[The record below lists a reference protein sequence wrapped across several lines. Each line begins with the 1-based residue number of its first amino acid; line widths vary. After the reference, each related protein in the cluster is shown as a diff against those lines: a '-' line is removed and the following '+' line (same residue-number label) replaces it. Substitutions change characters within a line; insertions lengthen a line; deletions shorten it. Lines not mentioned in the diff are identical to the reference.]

1 MKISDLERKCISG
14 HALYVPGKSVEAVK
28 RELGLTDIIK
38 LASNENPLGTS
49 PKAIKAMQDE
59 VLKVFQY
66 PEGGCPE
73 LTAKLAKKHGVEE
86 SQIYIDNGGDG
97 VIFHLV
103 EAFLNPGEVGIT
115 AKTTFSAYFESVIN
129 MDGRMTELPLTADGR
144 FDLEAIAAA
153 ITDETKLVFIC
164 NPNNPTGTIVTESEI
179 RAFMKKVPDH
189 VIVLMDE
196 AYCDFADSP
205 EFPDTIAMIKEYPNI
220 AVLRTFSKVMG
231 LAGTRCGYLVSS
243 PEVVHAMMKVRD
255 PFPVNRIAQAG
266 AIASLDD
273 AEFYQATVKNNAE
286 GREIFYRGLDKLGL
300 SYYRSQSN
308 FVFVKLGRPSAPVAQ
323 AMLKKGVIVRQT
335 GGFGAPDAIRIS
347 VGLPEQN
354 ERCLKALEEVL
365 AEA

>member
-38 LASNENPLGTS
+38 MASNENPLGTS
-49 PKAIKAMQDE
+49 PKAIKAMQEE

-73 LTAKLAKKHGVEE
+73 LTKMLAEKHGVEE

-97 VIFHLV
+97 VIFHFV
-103 EAFLNPGEVGIT
+103 EAFLNPGEIGIT
-115 AKTTFSAYFESVIN
+115 ARTTFSAYFESVIN
-129 MDGRMTELPLTADGR
+129 MDGQMIQTELTEDFR
-144 FDLEAIAAA
+144 FDLDAIADA
-153 ITDETKLVFIC
+153 ITDKTKMVFIC
-164 NPNNPTGTIVTESEI
+164 NPNNPTGTIVTEAEV

-189 VIVLMDE
+189 VLVLMDE

-205 EFPDTIAMIKEYPNI
+205 DFPDTISMIKEYPNI
-220 AVLRTFSKVMG
+220 GVLRTFSKVMG

-243 PEVVHAMMKVRD
+243 PEVIHAMMKVRD

-266 AIASLDD
+266 AAAALTDH
-273 AEFYQATVKNNAE
+273 EFREKTIRNNAE
-286 GREIFYRGLDKLGL
+286 GRRMFYKGLEKLGL
-300 SYYRSQSN
+300 SYCPSQSN
-308 FVFVKLGRPSAPVAQ
+308 FVFVKLDRPGAPVAE

-335 GGFGAPDAIRIS
+335 GGFGAPNALRIS

-354 ERCLKALEEVL
+354 ERCLRVLGEVL
-365 AEA
+365 A